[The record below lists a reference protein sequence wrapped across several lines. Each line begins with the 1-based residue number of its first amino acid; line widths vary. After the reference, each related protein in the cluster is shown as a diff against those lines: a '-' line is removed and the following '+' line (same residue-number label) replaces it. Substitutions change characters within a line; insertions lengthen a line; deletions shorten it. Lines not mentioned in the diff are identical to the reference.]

1 MLKAF
6 VCQNCRFVVE
16 APDCGTRNRNH
27 CPNCL
32 YSVHLDDVSGD
43 RTAHCGGL
51 MEPISVWVRKNGE
64 WAVVHRCEDCGTI
77 HSNRIAPDD
86 NPLLLMSIAV
96 RPLANPPVPL
106 ERIG

>member
-1 MLKAF
+1 MSKAF
-6 VCQNCRFVVE
+6 VCQNCSFVVND
-16 APDCGTRNRNH
+16 PDCGTKNRNH

-32 YSVHLDDVSGD
+32 HSVHLDDVSGD
-43 RTAHCGGL
+43 RTAKCGGL
-51 MEPISVWVRKNGE
+51 MEPISVWVRRNGE
-64 WAVVHRCEDCGTI
+64 WAVMHRCNVCGTI